1 MMTEHK
7 SKQNRMLCVI
17 MEDLVPKG
25 HFLRKLDAAI
35 DFSFIYAIMK
45 PLYSDI
51 GRPSID
57 PVVLVKMLLIGY
69 LYGIDS
75 ERKLEEEIT
84 VNIAYR
90 WFLGLDLDD
99 KVPDHSVLSKNR
111 KRRFQ
116 DSNVFQEIFQGV
128 VKKCGEAGL
137 IGGHCVVMDSTHIK
151 ANAANGNADSV
162 IVMEGPDEYWR
173 KLNDEYGQNIKQKTE
188 DADITVKYKRKSVS
202 DPEAGWM
209 HRHPKPAGFH
219 YLCHQSSDI
228 QYGIVTDVHVTPG
241 DVTDAPYCVQRI
253 AYQKQKLRLPFRWAG
268 LDSGY
273 DTVAVHHGLHELGMR
288 GYIHLNTGHNAN
300 WRKERG
306 LFSIDDFTYDAQ
318 NDCYICPNGCTL
330 RYIGVRK
337 VRYRVGKNYVTRSED
352 CKSCPLK
359 SRCITGK
366 ANYKEIR
373 RDFYQEDQERNH
385 ALIGT
390 ALYRY
395 VMRKRQVICE
405 GNFALQKRCHNLRFT
420 RKRGIE
426 RVREQCLFS
435 AMALNLKRLVKY
447 GTAPLRPVASAVI
460 SLVYM
465 PKIVMSRNS
474 CLNLLSMVI

>member
-1 MMTEHK
+1 MMKEQK
-7 SKQNRMLCVI
+7 SKQNRMLCVF
-17 MEDLVPKG
+17 MEDLVPKD
-25 HFLRKLDAAI
+25 HYLRKLNAAV
-35 DFSFIYAIMK
+35 DFSFIYNIMR

-75 ERKLEEEIT
+75 ERKLEQEIT

-90 WFLGLDLDD
+90 WFLGLDLEDT
-99 KVPDHSVLSKNR
+99 VPDHSVFSKNR
-111 KRRFQ
+111 KRRFK
-116 DSNVFQEIFQGV
+116 DSEVFQEIFHEI
-128 VKKCGEAGL
+128 VKKCAEVGL
-137 IGGHCVVMDSTHIK
+137 IGGQCVVMDSTHIK

-173 KLNDEYGQNIKQKTE
+173 KLNDEYGQDIRQKTE
-188 DADITVKYKRKSVS
+188 DADITTTYKRKSVS

-219 YLCHQSSDI
+219 YLCHQSADI

-241 DVTDAPYCVQRI
+241 DVTDAPYCAQRI
-253 AYQKQKLRLPFRWAG
+253 AYQKRKLQLPYRWAG

-273 DTVAVHHGLHELGMR
+273 DTVAVHHGLHKLGMR
-288 GYIHLNTGHNAN
+288 GYIHLNNGHTAN

-306 LFSIDDFTYDAQ
+306 LFAIGDFRYDIQ
-318 NDCYICPNGCTL
+318 NDCYICPNGRTL

-337 VRYRVGKNYVTRSED
+337 VRYRVGKNYVSRTGD
-352 CKSCPLK
+352 CKDCPVK

-366 ANYKEIR
+366 AGYKEVR
-373 RDFYQEDQERNH
+373 RDFYQEDQDRNH

-390 ALYRY
+390 AIYRY
-395 VMRKRQVICE
+395 VMRKRQAICE

-426 RVREQCLFS
+426 KVREQCLFS
-435 AMALNLKRLVKY
+435 AMALNLKRLVRY
-447 GTAPLRPVASAVI
+447 GTVPLRPIIPAVI
-460 SLVYM
+460 SL
-465 PKIVMSRNS
+465 
-474 CLNLLSMVI
+474 LNIPDKVICRGICA

>member
-1 MMTEHK
+1 MMTEQK
-7 SKQNRMLCVI
+7 SRQNRMLCVL

-35 DFSFIYAIMK
+35 DFSFIYEIMR
-45 PLYSDI
+45 PVYSDI
-51 GRPSID
+51 GRPSVD
-57 PVVLVKMLLIGY
+57 PVILVKMLLIGY

-90 WFLGLDLDD
+90 WFLGLDLED
-99 KVPDHSVLSKNR
+99 KVPDHSVFSQNR
-111 KRRFQ
+111 KRRFK
-116 DSNVFQEIFQGV
+116 DTEVFQEIFNTV
-128 VKKCGEAGL
+128 VKKCAEAGL
-137 IGGHCVVMDSTHIK
+137 IGGECVVMDSTHIK
-151 ANAANGNADSV
+151 ANAANGNAEEV
-162 IVMEGPDEYWR
+162 LLMEGPNEYWQ
-173 KLNDEYGQNIKQKTE
+173 KLNDEYGQDIRQKSE
-188 DADITVKYKRKSVS
+188 DADMTVTIKKKAVS

-219 YLCHQSSDI
+219 YLCHQSADI
-228 QYGIVTDVHVTPG
+228 QYGIITDVHVTPG
-241 DVTDAPYCVQRI
+241 DVTDAPYCVKRI
-253 AYQKQKLRLPFRWAG
+253 AYQKQKLKIPFRFAG

-273 DTVAVHHGLHELGMR
+273 DTVAVHHGLHKLGIR
-288 GYIHLNTGHNAN
+288 GYIHLNTGHNAS

-306 LFSIDDFTYDAQ
+306 LFSIDDFRYDGK

-330 RYIGVRK
+330 HYIGVRK
-337 VRYRVGKNYVTRSED
+337 VRYRVGKNYVSRSQD

-359 SRCITGK
+359 NRCITGK
-366 ANYKEIR
+366 ASYKEVR

-390 ALYRY
+390 AIYRH
-395 VMRKRQVICE
+395 VMRKRQVISE

-420 RKRGIE
+420 RKRG
-426 RVREQCLFS
+426 VWKVQEQCFLS

-447 GTAPLRPVASAVI
+447 GTAPLLPAVPYLLYILDVVLKRNIRLRPV
-460 SLVYM
+460 Y
-465 PKIVMSRNS
+465 
-474 CLNLLSMVI
+474 

>member
-1 MMTEHK
+1 MMTEQK
-7 SKQNRMLCVI
+7 RKQNRMLCVL

-35 DFSFIYAIMK
+35 DFSYVYEIMK
-45 PLYSDI
+45 PLYSDM

-57 PVVLVKMLLIGY
+57 PVVLIKMLLIGY

-75 ERKLEEEIT
+75 ERKLEEEVT
-84 VNIAYR
+84 VNNAYR
-90 WFLGLDLDD
+90 WFLGLDLED
-99 KVPDHSVLSKNR
+99 KVPDHSIFSQNR
-111 KRRFQ
+111 RRRFK
-116 DSNVFQEIFQGV
+116 DSEVFQEIFHEV
-128 VKKCGEAGL
+128 VKKCAVAGL
-137 IGGHCVVMDSTHIK
+137 IGGECVVMDSTHIK
-151 ANAANGNADSV
+151 ANAANGNAETV
-162 IVMEGPDEYWR
+162 LLMEGPNEYWQ
-173 KLNDEYGQNIKQKTE
+173 KLNDEHGQKVRQKRE
-188 DADITVKYKRKSVS
+188 DADMTVKIKKKSVS

-228 QYGIVTDVHVTPG
+228 RYGIVTDVHVTPG
-241 DVTDAPYCVQRI
+241 DVTDAPYCVKRI
-253 AYQKQKLRLPFRWAG
+253 ASQKQKLNIAYRFAG

-273 DTVAVHHGLHELGMR
+273 DTVAVHHGLHELGIR

-306 LFSIDDFTYDAQ
+306 LFSIEDFKYDAI
-318 NDCYICPNGCTL
+318 NDRYICPNGCTL

-337 VRYRVGKNYVTRSED
+337 VRYRVGKNYVSKSKD
-352 CKSCPLK
+352 CKCCPLK
-359 SRCITGK
+359 SLCITGK
-366 ANYKEIR
+366 AGYKEVR

-420 RKRGIE
+420 RKRGVE
-426 RVREQCLFS
+426 KVREQCLFS

-447 GTAPLRPVASAVI
+447 GTAPLRPAVP
-460 SLVYM
+460 SLIYSLN
-465 PKIVMSRNS
+465 IALQRNLPLRT
-474 CLNLLSMVI
+474 C

>member
-1 MMTEHK
+1 MTEQK
-7 SKQNRMLCVI
+7 SRQNRMLCVL

-35 DFSFIYAIMK
+35 DFSFIYEIMR
-45 PLYSDI
+45 PVYSDI
-51 GRPSID
+51 GRPSVD
-57 PVVLVKMLLIGY
+57 PVILVKMLLIGY

-90 WFLGLDLDD
+90 WFLGLDLED
-99 KVPDHSVLSKNR
+99 KVPDHSVFSQNR
-111 KRRFQ
+111 KRRFK
-116 DSNVFQEIFQGV
+116 DTEVFQEIFNTV
-128 VKKCGEAGL
+128 VKKCAEAGL
-137 IGGHCVVMDSTHIK
+137 IGGECVVMDSTHIK
-151 ANAANGNADSV
+151 ANAANGNAEEV
-162 IVMEGPDEYWR
+162 LLMEGPNEYWQ
-173 KLNDEYGQNIKQKTE
+173 KLNDEYGQDIRQKSE
-188 DADITVKYKRKSVS
+188 DADMTVTIKKKAVS

-219 YLCHQSSDI
+219 YLCHQSADI
-228 QYGIVTDVHVTPG
+228 QYGIITDVHVTPG
-241 DVTDAPYCVQRI
+241 DVTDAPYCVKRI
-253 AYQKQKLRLPFRWAG
+253 AYQKQKLKIPFRFAG

-273 DTVAVHHGLHELGMR
+273 DTVAVHHGLHKLGIR
-288 GYIHLNTGHNAN
+288 GYIHLNTGHNAS

-306 LFSIDDFTYDAQ
+306 LFSIDDFRYDGK

-330 RYIGVRK
+330 HYIGVRK
-337 VRYRVGKNYVTRSED
+337 VRYRVGKNYVSRSQD

-359 SRCITGK
+359 NRCITGK
-366 ANYKEIR
+366 ASYKEVR

-390 ALYRY
+390 AIYRH
-395 VMRKRQVICE
+395 VMRKRQVISE

-420 RKRGIE
+420 RKRG
-426 RVREQCLFS
+426 VWKVQEQCFLS

-447 GTAPLRPVASAVI
+447 GTAPLLPAVPYLLYILDVVLKRNIRLRPV
-460 SLVYM
+460 Y
-465 PKIVMSRNS
+465 
-474 CLNLLSMVI
+474 